1 LKKKLN
7 IYLVKYI
14 NLYESFLNEENL
26 ESKILDLIP
35 DILEIEG
42 INYSFYER
50 LNDQYVFYIY
60 TNDFCLLSDVSKVF
74 ISNIHLMDN
83 ILRDEYGISYKLETK
98 SVSRNLKVNI
108 HTKLNLKLSELVNF
122 LKDDFRLDFIQL
134 SIYLYKCI

>member
-1 LKKKLN
+1 M
-7 IYLVKYI
+7 KYI

>member
-1 LKKKLN
+1 M
-7 IYLVKYI
+7 KYI

-122 LKDDFRLDFIQL
+122 LKDDFRLDFIKL
-134 SIYLYKCI
+134 